1 MKPILFLI
9 SLLLLNACATKSVE
23 KLPDGE
29 TFKLRAKE
37 MECIG
42 IKPCQKMLPEFL
54 KPQATELCGTERYYL
69 FDCQVETSSTRK
81 RDGTCLMRC
90 GEPKDTTFKD

>member
-1 MKPILFLI
+1 VKTTLILICLI
-9 SLLLLNACATKSVE
+9 LVTACASNQVE

-29 TFKLRAKE
+29 TYKLHAKE
-37 MECIG
+37 MECIDV
-42 IKPCQKMLPEFL
+42 KPCQKMLPGL
-54 KPQATELCGTERYYL
+54 VKSRAVELCGTQKYYL